1 VKRGAVSLAFLGL
14 LFLTACSGDGETT
27 TATVPSTQSRRTA
40 TREATSSPVPEH
52 SPTPAPLTESTPA
65 IVIEPSQ
72 APVTPTQLPP
82 VVAMPTEQ
90 LAILEPGPGSYVVSP
105 FQVEGWGGPSYNDRV
120 RVRLL
125 GEDGRVLSEGS
136 THLLVLPGNAGRFY
150 AEVPFEISL
159 VAEAG
164 RLEVSIY
171 SPRDRQLSHLSTV
184 DLTLLSIGHPRI
196 YPALH
201 GPEKLAIFSPR
212 EEAVVEGG
220 EVLVQGAGWV
230 DADRPL
236 RVDILDRNGESL
248 GSNQVWIDS
257 PAIGQLGTYEIS
269 VKYQVDFPQWGH
281 IAVSEIDGDIPGSVH
296 YSSVEVW
303 LRP

>member
-1 VKRGAVSLAFLGL
+1 VKRTAVLLYLSGL
-14 LFLTACSGDGETT
+14 LLLAACSMPHETMTTPPPTHPEPTATSEATT
-27 TATVPSTQSRRTA
+27 TPI
-40 TREATSSPVPEH
+40 PEF
-52 SPTPAPLTESTPA
+52 SPTPAPLTASTPA
-65 IVIEPSQ
+65 IVIEPSH

-90 LAILEPGPGSYVVSP
+90 LVILEPGPGSHVVSP
-105 FQVEGWGGPSYNDRV
+105 FQVEGWGGPSHNDQV
-120 RVRLL
+120 QVRLL
-125 GEDGRVLSEGS
+125 GEDGRVLSEGK

-150 AEVPFEISL
+150 AEVPFDISL

-164 RLEVSIY
+164 WLEVSIY

-184 DLTLLSIGHPRI
+184 DLTLLSIGHPHV

-201 GPEKLAIFSPR
+201 GPEKLAIFSPS
-212 EEAVVEGG
+212 EEAVIEGG

-236 RVDILDRNGESL
+236 RVDILDRNGETL
-248 GSNQVWIDS
+248 GSNQVWIDA
-257 PAIGQLGTYEIS
+257 PAVGQLGTYEIS

-281 IAVSEIDGDIPGSVH
+281 IAVSEVSNDIPGIVH